1 MCFSSKLPHFTSG
14 HFMFL
19 ALLQVTDFWN
29 KVLNEAERTRLV
41 NNIAGHLKD
50 AKQFLQKRAVSTV

>member
-1 MCFSSKLPHFTSG
+1 MCFSSNLPHMSG
-14 HFMFL
+14 YFMFL
-19 ALLQVTDFWN
+19 TVLQVTDFWN